1 MVQMIKDY
9 NGTADWSVGAL
20 FAHDKFI
27 HQLIDVLKE
36 LGYENPIKSVFGSI
50 PCLMSGGV
58 LPPTAPPVEVAKS
71 IIDKY
76 NDRGVG
82 CNLTYSNVFVKEEG
96 FDDPQSNEL
105 LEFLND
111 KTKVKNGVIVSDPRY
126 AEYLRNKYS
135 NLTVIGSY
143 MKPVFEVGLGNDSA
157 KYYNDMFN
165 DFDLITVNPE
175 KVQNYEF
182 LSNLEHKD
190 RVIFSVNSRE
200 LPNDPLVKE
209 FFKAQM
215 MTGIKA
221 LDDEDYAEET
231 NTLDEIYKSWNKTRK
246 SYPLAGT
253 NLSQSDIENLI
264 RMGFKHFNILGRE
277 NDGATFIRDLGDYVF
292 ISHLYNR
299 VAQAIMQSVM

>member
-9 NGTADWSVGAL
+9 NGTANWSVGAL

-27 HQLIDVLKE
+27 HSLIDTLKE

-58 LPPTAPPVEVAKS
+58 LPPTAPPVEIAKS

-96 FDDPQSNEL
+96 FSDATSNEL
-105 LEFLND
+105 LEFLD
-111 KTKVKNGVIVSDPRY
+111 SKISVKNGVIVSDPRY
-126 AEYLRNKYS
+126 AEYINENYS
-135 NLTVIGSY
+135 NLIVIASY

-157 KYYNDMFN
+157 KYYNSLFS
-165 DFDLITVNPE
+165 DFDYVTINPA
-175 KVQNYEF
+175 KVQDGEF
-182 LSNLEHKD
+182 LSNINNKD
-190 RVIFSVNSRE
+190 RVIFAANSRE
-200 LPNDPLVKE
+200 LPNDPLTRE
-209 FFKAQM
+209 FLKARM

-221 LDDEDYAEET
+221 LDEEDYTEET
-231 NTLDEIYKSWNKTRK
+231 NTLDEIYKAWNSTRK

-264 RMGFKHFNILGRE
+264 RMGFSNFNILGRE
-277 NDGATFIRDLGDYVF
+277 NEGATFIRDLGDYVF

-299 VAQAIMQSVM
+299 VAQAIMQSVI

>member
-111 KTKVKNGVIVSDPRY
+111 KTEIKNGVKKL
-126 AEYLRNKYS
+126 EL
-135 NLTVIGSY
+135 
-143 MKPVFEVGLGNDSA
+143 
-157 KYYNDMFN
+157 
-165 DFDLITVNPE
+165 DL
-175 KVQNYEF
+175 
-182 LSNLEHKD
+182 
-190 RVIFSVNSRE
+190 
-200 LPNDPLVKE
+200 
-209 FFKAQM
+209 
-215 MTGIKA
+215 
-221 LDDEDYAEET
+221 
-231 NTLDEIYKSWNKTRK
+231 
-246 SYPLAGT
+246 LAGV
-253 NLSQSDIENLI
+253 LSITSLS
-264 RMGFKHFNILGRE
+264 HFQMLTLLQG
-277 NDGATFIRDLGDYVF
+277 
-292 ISHLYNR
+292 
-299 VAQAIMQSVM
+299 